1 MTEGESEK
9 SIFLFNHKL
18 KLIVCFLYKHEFQYN
33 FDYFLIYFPLIAKTS
48 SIFLQLKLHCHNV
61 WKRNSFLVL
70 AKYLLLLVTWCKFC
84 FSSLLFSASSYVDV
98 DKTPPV
104 PPRITSK
111 APLSQSKIFLNIQ
124 WNSGALNSLW
134 TNSIVVGG
142 FQLKFYFTKQ
152 FTYLVLK
159 KKSMGV

>member
-1 MTEGESEK
+1 MWQKERVRSK
-9 SIFLFNHKL
+9 FSY
-18 KLIVCFLYKHEFQYN
+18 LILYN
-33 FDYFLIYFPLIAKTS
+33 LDYFLIYFPLIAKTS

-111 APLSQSKIFLNIQ
+111 APLSQSKISLNIQ
-124 WNSGALNSLW
+124 WNSGALNSIW

-142 FQLKFYFTKQ
+142 FSVKVLFYKTLHIFSFEKEINGCIEN
-152 FTYLVLK
+152 VLIAV
-159 KKSMGV
+159 S